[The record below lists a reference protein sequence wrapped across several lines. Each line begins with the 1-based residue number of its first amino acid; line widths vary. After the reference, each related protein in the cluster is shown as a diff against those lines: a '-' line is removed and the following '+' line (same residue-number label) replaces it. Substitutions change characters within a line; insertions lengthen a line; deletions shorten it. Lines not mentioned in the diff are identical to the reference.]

1 MRLLTAAGACLASI
15 GLTACGV
22 PTGVTLAS
30 YAADGASLLSTGR
43 SILLQEDCALFRV
56 VQGKPVCQPMQPDD
70 LVYDIA
76 FADRTYDYGDP
87 TDSRTGPP
95 PVLLADA
102 SGAVGAETSSPLL
115 PARANALPD
124 RPARERIP
132 WAVANAPR
140 RSEPAE
146 PREVSAP
153 PVGSAEQAVVVLPR
167 QRPRTTIMA
176 AVVPPPRPNPLAA
189 PLPPPAPG
197 YQIVAGAF
205 NRLEGAKVRR
215 DHVVRQLARLG
226 YRDIAV
232 EIARLPEGS
241 VATYVVLTRPLV
253 PQRASSL
260 LGQLKLDRG
269 ENPWKVRSGRYD
281 L

>member
-1 MRLLTAAGACLASI
+1 
-15 GLTACGV
+15 
-22 PTGVTLAS
+22 
-30 YAADGASLLSTGR
+30 
-43 SILLQEDCALFRV
+43 
-56 VQGKPVCQPMQPDD
+56 
-70 LVYDIA
+70 
-76 FADRTYDYGDP
+76 
-87 TDSRTGPP
+87 
-95 PVLLADA
+95 
-102 SGAVGAETSSPLL
+102 
-115 PARANALPD
+115 
-124 RPARERIP
+124 
-132 WAVANAPR
+132 
-140 RSEPAE
+140 
-146 PREVSAP
+146 
-153 PVGSAEQAVVVLPR
+153 
-167 QRPRTTIMA
+167 MA